1 MDTCKDLLLS
11 VSKDMDLAIWSIS
24 SKVLVSRLQL
34 GVNIT
39 SIKMSGD
46 KIFVGADNGNIMV
59 FLHMGRGDIVQQQSI
74 SAHVGTVTAIDANEK
89 YFVTGGKDRA
99 LKVWSYQ
106 DYKLV
111 REMKEHLS
119 PVLIR
124 MNLIDNLFLLLM

>member
-1 MDTCKDLLLS
+1 MDTNGDLLLS
-11 VSKDMDLAIWSIS
+11 VSKEMDLAIWSVS

-39 SIKMSGD
+39 AIKMFGD
-46 KIFVGADNGNIMV
+46 KIFVGVDTGNIMV
-59 FLHMGRGDIVQQQSI
+59 FLHMGRGDIVHQQSI
-74 SAHVGTVTAIDANEK
+74 SGHVDNVTAIDANEK

-99 LKVWSYQ
+99 LKVWNYQ

-119 PVLIR
+119 PV
-124 MNLIDNLFLLLM
+124 